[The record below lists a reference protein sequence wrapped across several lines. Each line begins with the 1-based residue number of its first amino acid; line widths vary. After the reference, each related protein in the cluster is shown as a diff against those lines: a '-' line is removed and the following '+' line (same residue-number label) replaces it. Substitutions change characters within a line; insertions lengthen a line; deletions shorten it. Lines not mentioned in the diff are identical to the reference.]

1 MIRDGLSEDDV
12 ADERREDED
21 ESGDE
26 GREDEDE
33 AEGRG
38 ERLTADLRD
47 AAACLAQARRVVVY
61 SGAGVSKE
69 SGISTFRDRDEGLW
83 AKYDPMELATAAAYA
98 RDPAFVWGWYMDRFG
113 LIEQAA
119 PNPGHHALAELERLV
134 ALTVVT
140 QNIDGLHQRAGS
152 RDVIELHGSALR
164 FKCVSGR
171 HGGFSLAEVAGSDEA
186 PPRCPRCGD
195 LIRPDVVWFG
205 ESLPTAALGPS
216 SWRRAATCSSPSAR
230 RESSTPP
237 PWCQP
242 RPTRPAPR

>member
-21 ESGDE
+21 ESGDEGREDEIGDE

-164 FKCVSGR
+164 FKCVSGAAR
-171 HGGFSLAEVAGSDEA
+171 RLHVWPRSRAATRLRLAAPAATPTSAPTSSGSA
-186 PPRCPRCGD
+186 RRCRA
-195 LIRPDVVWFG
+195 
-205 ESLPTAALGPS
+205 TPS
-216 SWRRAATCSSPSAR
+216 NEPSTWRRAATC
-230 RESSTPP
+230 
-237 PWCQP
+237 
-242 RPTRPAPR
+242 